1 MDLSLVTRNKEQM
14 SEKSETE
21 SVPCNSSCT
30 HCIRDGSSAVAT
42 SKLERFVIIVNGW
55 KPLTIITKCSILDIT
70 AALNPSLPEY

>member
-30 HCIRDGSSAVAT
+30 HCIRDGSNAVAT
-42 SKLERFVIIVNGW
+42 SKLERFVIIVNG
-55 KPLTIITKCSILDIT
+55 
-70 AALNPSLPEY
+70 